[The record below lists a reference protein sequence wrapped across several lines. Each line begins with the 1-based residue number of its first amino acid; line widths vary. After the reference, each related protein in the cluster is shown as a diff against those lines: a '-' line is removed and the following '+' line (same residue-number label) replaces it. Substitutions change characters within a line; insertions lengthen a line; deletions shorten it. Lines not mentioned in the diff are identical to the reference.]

1 MRTAEICENRSEK
14 MTPPGVPIPPKSFVT
29 DAEDTFEPVT
39 MTGSHSHQVNTATTV
54 DSGEITATPLFSK
67 KAQEKHEA
75 YMKRKMLEAGS
86 MNFEFENQTYQS
98 QVNSGEDP
106 MVHSPPHYNLNEY
119 GIECIDAIRAS
130 LGSQGFAAY
139 CKGNVTKY
147 LWRYETKNGLQD
159 LEKAQWYL
167 KKLIEHLSDEV

>member
-1 MRTAEICENRSEK
+1 
-14 MTPPGVPIPPKSFVT
+14 MTPPGVPIPPKYNVT
-29 DAEDTFEPVT
+29 DVEDTFEPVT
-39 MTGSHSHQVNTATTV
+39 MSGSHSHLENSSTTV
-54 DSGEITATPLFSK
+54 DSGEINATSLFSK
-67 KAQEKHEA
+67 KAQEKHET
-75 YMKRKMLEAGS
+75 YMKRKMSEAGLMTS
-86 MNFEFENQTYQS
+86 DK
-98 QVNSGEDP
+98 DP

-119 GIECIDAIRAS
+119 GIECIDATRAS
-130 LGSQGFAAY
+130 LGNEGLAAY

>member
-1 MRTAEICENRSEK
+1 MTQNSAP
-14 MTPPGVPIPPKSFVT
+14 TPPKFNVT
-29 DAEDTFEPVT
+29 DVEDTFEPVT
-39 MTGSHSHQVNTATTV
+39 MSGSHSHQVNTATTV

-67 KAQEKHEA
+67 KPQEKHEA
-75 YMKRKMLEAGS
+75 YMKRKMSEAGLMS
-86 MNFEFENQTYQS
+86 SEFESQAYQS

-167 KKLIEHLSDEV
+167 KKLMEHLSDEV